1 MKQDGERLQFSQKKK
16 KTHFKIQTQIKTITF
31 PKRREN
37 KQPVFCKFY
46 IMFFKE
52 FDKHFQNN

>member
-1 MKQDGERLQFSQKKK
+1 MKDFNLAKKK